1 MRRTLSAMLIL
12 FVANVPAAAQVP
24 VVAGPGIT
32 TCAQFAEYYRRNSVN
47 AEIAY
52 FAWAQG
58 FMSAVNLPKRIR
70 NEPTR
75 NLMGIPT
82 ASQKQHLRGFCDQRP
97 LSEFVHAVM
106 SLYESLPENP
116 LKSQ

>member
-1 MRRTLSAMLIL
+1 MRGVLSAL
-12 FVANVPAAAQVP
+12 FLAVSTVDAAAQVP
-24 VVAGPGIT
+24 VAAGPGMVS
-32 TCAQFAEYYRRNSVN
+32 CAEFAEAYRRNPDST
-47 AEIAY
+47 ETQF

-58 FMSAVNLPKRIR
+58 YMSATNEPMRAR

-82 ASQKQHLRGFCDQRP
+82 ASQKQRLRAFCDQRP
-97 LSEFVHAVM
+97 LSNFYEAVR

-116 LKSQ
+116 LKSN

>member
-1 MRRTLSAMLIL
+1 MRRTLSAL
-12 FVANVPAAAQVP
+12 FFMVATADVVAQTP
-24 VVAGPGIT
+24 VIAGPGIIS
-32 TCAQFAEYYRRNSVN
+32 CAEFAEGYRRDPRPT
-47 AEIAY
+47 EIQF

-58 FMSAVNLPKRIR
+58 FMSAINVPKRLR

-75 NLMGIPT
+75 NLMGIAT
-82 ASQKQHLRGFCDQRP
+82 ASQKQRLRAFCDQRP
-97 LSEFVHAVM
+97 LSEFGQAVM